1 MTWSFRDLRAITQS
15 IQDPRAV
22 TRRGGFNVRCSKSL
36 LWQDKEPRNI
46 HSRDIYGAWLGFN
59 LAETTS
65 ARKRPG
71 TAGAQ
76 LSEAP
81 AVEAEGEENPVQG
94 EAHHAGNQDSK
105 K

>member
-1 MTWSFRDLRAITQS
+1 MMTPLFVMCVEPAGFSEMH
-15 IQDPRAV
+15 
-22 TRRGGFNVRCSKSL
+22 GGVSAPSCCAF
-36 LWQDKEPRNI
+36 I
-46 HSRDIYGAWLGFN
+46 HRVD

-94 EAHHAGNQDSK
+94 EAHHAGSK
-105 K
+105 AFPTN